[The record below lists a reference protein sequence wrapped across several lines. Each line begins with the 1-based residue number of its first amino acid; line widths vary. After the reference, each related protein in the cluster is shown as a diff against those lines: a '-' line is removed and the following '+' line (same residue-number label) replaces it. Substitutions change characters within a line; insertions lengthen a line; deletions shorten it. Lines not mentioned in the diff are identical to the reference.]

1 MINSIL
7 YKVCVFFAAM
17 CLLIACG
24 EEEQPIVSFDCGLVD
39 TEISAMRS
47 SVGSYNNATFTNN
60 LSEAFEIAAIA
71 IDIVDFVITT
81 ETQTSCATFT
91 AVPQKLTDINISS
104 SESITIEGVDYAAGQ
119 NLSSL
124 FKIHGEDQTYI
135 INDFISTHN
144 ENPLLFYDEGDQI
157 VLQLL
162 SRPDNDINQPFTLEL
177 LFNDSKEYVLN
188 IGEFI
193 ISL

>member
-1 MINSIL
+1 
-7 YKVCVFFAAM
+7 M